1 MLVNPQTKRRAAAIG
16 CMLICALCSKTP
28 MAAQGGDKVENWVL
42 NPSFEDEND
51 AKPVGW
57 KEHVWNGEGAFEY
70 ASFGRTG
77 SRSVAIASES
87 GGDLSWVTQVEVK
100 PFAVYR
106 LSVWIKT
113 ENLEATTGQGALL
126 NLHGIADART
136 KALTGTNDWTR
147 VETVFKNYDNDSI
160 QINCLYGGWG
170 HATGRAWFD
179 DVSVE
184 HVSGI
189 TFDPKI
195 EIDASKTRE
204 PISKYI
210 YGQFIEHLG
219 RCIYGGIWAEMLE
232 DRKFFEAV
240 GTEASPWV
248 PIGGRAPLEMKR
260 QDSYVGEQTPRLLLD
275 GLHKT
280 RGIAQGGLALRKGKK
295 YTGRVVL
302 KRERSEG
309 PVQVNLVWGDGARDR
324 QTVVIENVG
333 RNFEKYPL
341 EFIAK
346 KDTDDGRLE
355 ITASG
360 HGTLLIGTASLMPA
374 DNVNGMRADTLALL
388 KQLDAP
394 VYRWPGGN
402 FVSGYD
408 WKDGIGDPDRRP
420 PRKNPAWTGIEHN
433 DFGLDEFIL
442 FCRELGTEPYIAVN
456 SGLGGAES
464 AAEEVAYANSGA
476 GTPMGDLRAKNGH
489 PEPYGVKW
497 WGVGNEMY
505 GGWQLGHMSLSEY
518 VQKHNLFAEAMRAV
532 DGSIHLVGVGAVGD
546 WSETML
552 AECADRM
559 ESLSEH
565 FYNGEQKGLLS
576 HVRQIP
582 NNVQRIADAHREY
595 RKTIPALQGKDIRI
609 ALDEWNYWY
618 GPHLY
623 GELGVRY
630 FLRDALGVAAGLNAY
645 ARNSDIYIMANYAQT
660 VNVIGCIKTDKTDAV
675 FATTGLALK
684 LYRHEFG
691 EVPVTLS
698 GAPEP
703 LDVAAALT
711 DDRHFLTVGVVNPTR
726 ETMELSVNFQG
737 VKLIG
742 KGRVFLIAGDDDM
755 AYNAPGKKPQ
765 VKIEE
770 KTYRGVTDTLTLPPV
785 SVSLYKLEVKP
796 N

>member
-1 MLVNPQTKRRAAAIG
+1 MLVYPQNGKHLAAIA
-16 CMLICALCSKTP
+16 CMMISIFCSQLP
-28 MAAQGGDKVENWVL
+28 MAAQGGEKVENWVA
-42 NPSFEDEND
+42 NPSFDDEKD

-57 KEHVWNGEGAFEY
+57 KEHVWNGEGRFEY

-77 SRSVAIASES
+77 GRAVGIASES
-87 GGDLSWVTQVEVK
+87 GGDLSWVAQVEVK
-100 PFAVYR
+100 PFTVYR

-126 NLHGIADART
+126 NLHGLSEART

-147 VETVFKNYDNDSI
+147 VETVFENYDNDNI

-179 DVSVE
+179 DVTVE
-184 HVSGI
+184 LVSEI
-189 TFDPKI
+189 SFDPKL
-195 EIDASKTRE
+195 EIDASRTRD

-240 GTEASPWV
+240 GTEASPWE
-248 PIGGRAPLEMKR
+248 PIGGLAPLEMKR
-260 QDSYVGEQTPRLLLD
+260 QESYVGEQTPRLLLD
-275 GLHKT
+275 GAEKT
-280 RGIAQGGLALRKGKK
+280 RGIAQDGLALRKGKK

-309 PVQVNLVWGDGARDR
+309 PAQVCLVWGEDANDR
-324 QTVVIENVG
+324 QTIVIENVG
-333 RNFEKYPL
+333 RKFERYPV
-341 EFIAK
+341 EFVAK

-360 HGTLLIGTASLMPA
+360 HGTFLIGTASLMPP

-388 KQLDAP
+388 RQLDSP

-433 DFGLDEFIL
+433 DFGIDEFML
-442 FCRELGTEPYIAVN
+442 FCRELRTEPYIAVN

-464 AAEEVAYANSGA
+464 AAEEVAYANGGA
-476 GTPMGDLRAKNGH
+476 GTPMGELRAKNGH

-505 GGWQLGHMSLSEY
+505 GGWQLGHMSLSDY
-518 VQKHNLFAEAMRAV
+518 VKKHNLFAEAMRAV
-532 DGSIHLVGVGAVGD
+532 DRSIHLVGVGAVGD

-552 AECADRM
+552 AECAEQM

-565 FYNGEQKGLLS
+565 FYNGELKGLLS

-660 VNVIGCIKTDKTDAV
+660 VNVIGCIKTSKTDAA

-711 DDRHFLTVGVVNPTR
+711 GDRRFLTIAVVNPTR
-726 ETMELSVNFQG
+726 ETMELSVNFRG
-737 VKLIG
+737 VKLTG

-755 AYNAPGKKPQ
+755 AYNAPGESPQ

-770 KTYRGVTDTLTLPPV
+770 KACRGVADTLTLPPV
-785 SVSLYKLEVKP
+785 SVSLYKLELE
-796 N
+796 